1 LVAVPGV
8 FIIDSGGEEKK
19 GRRHITAGHATR

>member
-19 GRRHITAGHATR
+19 GRRHITAGPGV